1 MPGTGLSEQPGSAA
15 RSWSLALLTSSEPG
29 RRNRRTIDAVLLA
42 LGAFLVALGAVIAE
56 SASADDEDVAVLT
69 IDRQE
74 KLNALDRQVVEEIGQ
89 ALLDLESEGP
99 RAIVVTGAGERAF
112 VAGADIRAMSIM
124 EPLEAKRFSEI
135 GHAAMAL
142 LDRSPVPTI
151 AAVNGY
157 ALGGGCEVALACDI
171 RIAAENATFGFPEV
185 SLGILPGMGGTQR
198 LPRLIGPAL
207 AKELI
212 FTGRRISAGE
222 AREIGLV
229 NRVVAEGEAL
239 NAARELAAEISANGP
254 LAVRHAKAAA
264 NRTLDVDLVSG
275 LEFEADQFALLFAT
289 EDAREGM
296 NAFGEKRKPEFE
308 GR

>member
-1 MPGTGLSEQPGSAA
+1 MDYISVE
-15 RSWSLALLTSSEPG
+15 R
-29 RRNRRTIDAVLLA
+29 
-42 LGAFLVALGAVIAE
+42 
-56 SASADDEDVAVLT
+56 EDNITVLT
-69 IDRQE
+69 VDRQE

-112 VAGADIRAMSIM
+112 VAGADIRAMSVM

-239 NAARELAAEISANGP
+239 NAARELAAEISVNGP

-264 NRTLDVDLVSG
+264 NRSLDVDLVSG

-289 EDAREGM
+289 DDAREGM
-296 NAFGEKRKPEFE
+296 NAFGEKRKPEYE

>member
-1 MPGTGLSEQPGSAA
+1 VKVE
-15 RSWSLALLTSSEPG
+15 R
-29 RRNRRTIDAVLLA
+29 
-42 LGAFLVALGAVIAE
+42 
-56 SASADDEDVAVLT
+56 EDGVDVLT

-89 ALLDLESEGP
+89 ALLELEAERP

-112 VAGADIRAMSIM
+112 IAGADIRAMSVMDPI
-124 EPLEAKRFSEI
+124 EAKQFSEI

-142 LDRSPVPTI
+142 LDRSLVPTI
-151 AAVNGY
+151 AAVNGF
-157 ALGGGCEVALACDI
+157 ALGGGCEVAIACDV
-171 RIAAENATFGFPEV
+171 RIAAVNATFGFPEV
-185 SLGILPGMGGTQR
+185 GLGILPGMGGTQR

-212 FTGRRISAGE
+212 FTGRRIGAEE

-229 NRVVAEGEAL
+229 NRVVGQGEAL
-239 NAARELAAEISANGP
+239 DAAMGLAAEISANGP

-264 NRTLDVDLVSG
+264 NRALDVDLVSG
-275 LEFEADQFALLFAT
+275 LEYEADQFALLFAT
-289 EDAREGM
+289 QDAREGM
-296 NAFGEKRKPEFE
+296 NAFGEKRKPKFE

>member
-1 MPGTGLSEQPGSAA
+1 LDYVKVEH
-15 RSWSLALLTSSEPG
+15 
-29 RRNRRTIDAVLLA
+29 
-42 LGAFLVALGAVIAE
+42 
-56 SASADDEDVAVLT
+56 EDGIAVLT
-69 IDRQE
+69 VDRQE
-74 KLNALDRQVVEEIGQ
+74 KLNALDRQVVEELGQ
-89 ALLDLESEGP
+89 ALLDLEAEGP

-112 VAGADIRAMSIM
+112 VAGADIGAMSIM

-212 FTGRRISAGE
+212 FTGRRISAKE
-222 AREIGLV
+222 AREMGLV
-229 NRVVAEGEAL
+229 NRVVTEGEAL
-239 NAARELAAEISANGP
+239 NAARELAVEISANGP

-296 NAFGEKRKPEFE
+296 NAFGERRKPEFG

>member
-1 MPGTGLSEQPGSAA
+1 MDYVRVE
-15 RSWSLALLTSSEPG
+15 RED
-29 RRNRRTIDAVLLA
+29 N
-42 LGAFLVALGAVIAE
+42 VAL
-56 SASADDEDVAVLT
+56 LT

-74 KLNALDRQVVEEIGQ
+74 KLNALDMQVVEEIGQ

-112 VAGADIRAMSIM
+112 VAGADIRAMSMM

-185 SLGILPGMGGTQR
+185 SLGILPGLGGTQR

-212 FTGRRISAGE
+212 FTGRRIGAEE
-222 AREIGLV
+222 AREMGLA
-229 NRVVAEGEAL
+229 NRVVGRGEAL
-239 NAARELAAEISANGP
+239 GAARELAVEISRNAP
-254 LAVRHAKAAA
+254 LAVRHAKTAA
-264 NRTLDVDLVSG
+264 NRALDVDLVSG
-275 LEFEADQFALLFAT
+275 LEYETDQFALLFAT
-289 EDAREGM
+289 EDALEGM
-296 NAFGEKRKPEFE
+296 NAFGEKREPKFE

>member
-1 MPGTGLSEQPGSAA
+1 MDYV
-15 RSWSLALLTSSEPG
+15 
-29 RRNRRTIDAVLLA
+29 TINFDDN
-42 LGAFLVALGAVIAE
+42 VATM
-56 SASADDEDVAVLT
+56 T

-74 KLNALDRQVVEEIGQ
+74 KLNALDPQVVEEIGQ
-89 ALLDLESEGP
+89 ALLDLEAEGP

-112 VAGADIRAMSIM
+112 IAGADIGAMSVM
-124 EPLEAKRFSEI
+124 SPLEAKRFSEI

-142 LDRSPVPTI
+142 LDRSPIPTI
-151 AAVNGY
+151 AAVNGF

-171 RIAAENATFGFPEV
+171 RVAAENATFGFPEV
-185 SLGILPGMGGTQR
+185 GLGILPGMGGTQR

-212 FTGRRISAGE
+212 FTGRRISAEE

-239 NAARELAAEISANGP
+239 GVARELAAEISANGP

-264 NRTLDVDLVSG
+264 NRSLDVDLVSG
-275 LEFEADQFALLFAT
+275 LEYEADQFALLFAT

-296 NAFGEKRKPEFE
+296 TAFSEKRRPEFE

>member
-1 MPGTGLSEQPGSAA
+1 LDYVKVE
-15 RSWSLALLTSSEPG
+15 R
-29 RRNRRTIDAVLLA
+29 
-42 LGAFLVALGAVIAE
+42 
-56 SASADDEDVAVLT
+56 EDGVAVLT

-89 ALLDLESEGP
+89 ALLELEAERP

-112 VAGADIRAMSIM
+112 IAGADIRAMSVMDPI
-124 EPLEAKRFSEI
+124 EAKQFSEI

-151 AAVNGY
+151 AAVNGF
-157 ALGGGCEVALACDI
+157 ALGGGCEVAIACDV

-185 SLGILPGMGGTQR
+185 GLGILPGMGGTQR
-198 LPRLIGPAL
+198 MPRLIGPAL

-212 FTGRRISAGE
+212 FTGRRIGAEE

-229 NRVVAEGEAL
+229 NRVVGQGEAL
-239 NAARELAAEISANGP
+239 DAAMGLAAEISANGP

-264 NRTLDVDLVSG
+264 NRALDVDLVSG
-275 LEFEADQFALLFAT
+275 LEYEADQFALLFAT
-289 EDAREGM
+289 QDAREGM
-296 NAFGEKRKPEFE
+296 NAFGEKRKPKFE

>member
-1 MPGTGLSEQPGSAA
+1 MDYV
-15 RSWSLALLTSSEPG
+15 
-29 RRNRRTIDAVLLA
+29 TINFDDN
-42 LGAFLVALGAVIAE
+42 VATM
-56 SASADDEDVAVLT
+56 T

-74 KLNALDRQVVEEIGQ
+74 KLNALDPQVVEEIGQ
-89 ALLDLESEGP
+89 ALLELEAEGP

-112 VAGADIRAMSIM
+112 IAGADIRAMSVM
-124 EPLEAKRFSEI
+124 SPLEAKRFSEI

-142 LDRSPVPTI
+142 LDRSPIPTI
-151 AAVNGY
+151 AAVNGF
-157 ALGGGCEVALACDI
+157 ALGGGCEVALACDV

-185 SLGILPGMGGTQR
+185 GLGILPGMGGTQR
-198 LPRLIGPAL
+198 LPRLIGPSL

-212 FTGRRISAGE
+212 FTGRRIRAEE
-222 AREIGLV
+222 AKEMGLV

-239 NAARELAAEISANGP
+239 NAARDLAAEISANGP

-264 NRTLDVDLVSG
+264 NRSLDVDLISG
-275 LEFEADQFALLFAT
+275 LEYEADQFALLFAT

-296 NAFGEKRKPEFE
+296 NAFSEKRKPRFE

>member
-1 MPGTGLSEQPGSAA
+1 MDYVKVEH
-15 RSWSLALLTSSEPG
+15 
-29 RRNRRTIDAVLLA
+29 
-42 LGAFLVALGAVIAE
+42 
-56 SASADDEDVAVLT
+56 EDGIAVLT
-69 IDRQE
+69 VDRQE
-74 KLNALDRQVVEEIGQ
+74 KLNALDRQVVEELGQ
-89 ALLDLESEGP
+89 ALLDLEAEGP

-112 VAGADIRAMSIM
+112 VAGADIGAMSIM

-212 FTGRRISAGE
+212 FTGRRISAKE

-229 NRVVAEGEAL
+229 NRVVTEGEAL
-239 NAARELAAEISANGP
+239 NAARELAVEISANGP

-296 NAFGEKRKPEFE
+296 NAFGERRKPEFG